1 MINEGYNG
9 FVVQENNIEELH
21 QAMKKILECDLIQM
35 GINSRNI
42 FEEKNNYAKM
52 ANGFT
57 DAVAYVDCQI

>member
-1 MINEGYNG
+1 MN
-9 FVVQENNIEELH
+9 
-21 QAMKKILECDLIQM
+21 KILEFDLIQM

-57 DAVAYVDCQI
+57 DAIAHVD